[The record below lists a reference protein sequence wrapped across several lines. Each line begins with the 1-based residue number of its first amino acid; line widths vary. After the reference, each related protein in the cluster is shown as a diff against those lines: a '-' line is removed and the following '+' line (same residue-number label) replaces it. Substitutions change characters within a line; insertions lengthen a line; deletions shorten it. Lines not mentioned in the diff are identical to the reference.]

1 MTENEIAKILVN
13 IFVKVHKVLGPGMLE
28 SVYEAAICYELAMV
42 GLKFQRQQGIEV
54 IYEKVKMDLGF
65 RADIIIENKVIV
77 EIKSIE
83 TLAPVHH
90 KQLLTYLRLTDLKLG
105 LLVNFN
111 LALIKDGI
119 TRIVNGL

>member
-13 IFVKVHKVLGPGMLE
+13 IFVKVHKVLGPGLVE
-28 SVYEAAICYELAMV
+28 SVYEAAICYELGMV

-90 KQLLTYLRLTDLKLG
+90 KQLLTYLRLTDLKLV